1 MLLFKIGSVGP
12 VDQQINLVSP
22 YHPKIIVDIHKMY
35 KKQVSLNVIIMIND
49 NENEADNENSLQRY
63 DINKP
68 RSRHEHKYM
77 KYKTVSV

>member
-1 MLLFKIGSVGP
+1 MV
-12 VDQQINLVSP
+12 
-22 YHPKIIVDIHKMY
+22 
-35 KKQVSLNVIIMIND
+35 IMIND